1 MGAEDYKKEI
11 VSMLEDATDIRSLR
25 FIYGATRSAYREEQ
39 AVKRIEDME
48 KRGVCD
54 ESN

>member
-1 MGAEDYKKEI
+1 MTDYKKEI
-11 VSMLEDATDIRSLR
+11 ISMLEDVNDIQSLK

-48 KRGVCD
+48 KRGVSD
-54 ESN
+54 E

>member
-11 VSMLEDATDIRSLR
+11 VSMLEDVTDIRYLR
-25 FIYGATRSAYREEQ
+25 FIYGVTKSAYREEQ